1 MIGLLTGG
9 YAKAIGVFV
18 AGLMMVAGLTWVYNK
33 GYNSAVIKW
42 EAKYNLRENELIR
55 ASMAETARQQAA
67 NAEAK
72 KLEAERIA
80 QLEADNEKLSQLIK
94 ELSDEADKDPAAD
107 NVCLSPDSRVRI
119 NKVR

>member
-1 MIGLLTGG
+1 MNLLNLIPYGKTIALVLAG
-9 YAKAIGVFV
+9 ILLVVFT
-18 AGLMMVAGLTWVYNK
+18 ASVYNK
-33 GYNSAVIKW
+33 GYQSAAAAWSV
-42 EAKYNLRENELIR
+42 KYNTRENELIL

-94 ELSDEADKDPAAD
+94 DLSDEADKDPAAD
-107 NVCLSPDSRVRI
+107 NVCLSPDGRVRI

>member
-1 MIGLLTGG
+1 MLSLIPYGKPIAAALLGL
-9 YAKAIGVFV
+9 AIVF
-18 AGLMMVAGLTWVYNK
+18 AGAWIYNR
-33 GYNSAVIKW
+33 GYNSAAAAWSV
-42 EAKYNLRENELIR
+42 KYNQRENDLIR

-94 ELSDEADKDPAAD
+94 DLSDEADKDPAAD

-119 NKVR
+119 NKIR